1 MAKLSVS
8 EAAKRFQVSR
18 PTLQKALKEGSI
30 SGERLS
36 YKGTDTWQIDV
47 SELARVYKPRGGHH
61 PAKFTPSDD
70 SFSGNLSG
78 ISNVLPDDVAAKI
91 EALTKALSEAQ
102 KQAAVAEARAE
113 ERRSQIEDMR
123 KDIEVARQ
131 EKAALLA
138 ALPKPEAIAPI
149 GNKSGFFR
157 FLFSRKT

>member
-18 PTLQKALKEGSI
+18 PTLQKALREGSI

-47 SELARVYKPRGGHH
+47 SELARAYKPRGGSG
-61 PAKFTPSDD
+61 AVKFTPSDD
-70 SFSGNLSG
+70 SFTGDLSA

-91 EALTKALSEAQ
+91 EALTTALAEAQ

-113 ERRSQIEDMR
+113 ERLSKIEDMR
-123 KDIEVARQ
+123 KDIEAARQ

-138 ALPKPEAIAPI
+138 ALPKPKAIGPRE
-149 GNKSGFFR
+149 NKSGFFR
-157 FLFSRKT
+157 SLFSRKT